1 MAATAKLNPMAAI
14 KERRDAVVDWFKNIK
29 KPALPKTG
37 TGSKSVTQA
46 IGGFFTMLARS
57 RILFWIGY
65 ILIAV
70 GTIYVALTRALFY
83 SRFDVP
89 GYAFTLDP
97 VMNELMLYGNFIIPI
112 FAYIFFAMPMDT
124 IPGKGK
130 AKEFL
135 GDALVA
141 VSFFLL
147 FRLSYTVIYCVDI
160 FSRGNGTGISVD
172 DQSRISLVLNDV
184 LYFGIAYVVVILFI
198 RWLMRRNK
206 P

>member
-1 MAATAKLNPMAAI
+1 MAATAKLNPMAAL

-29 KPALPKTG
+29 VG

-65 ILIAV
+65 VLIAV
-70 GTIYVALTRALFY
+70 GTVYVALVKALFY
-83 SRFDVP
+83 SRYGID
-89 GYAFTLDP
+89 GLAFTLDP
-97 VMNELMLYGNFIIPI
+97 TMNELMLYGHFVVPI
-112 FAYIFFAMPMDT
+112 LAYVFFAMPMDT

-141 VSFFLL
+141 VSFFFL
-147 FRLSYTVIYCVDI
+147 FKLSYTVIYCVDI
-160 FSRGNGTGISVD
+160 FVRGNGTGISAY
-172 DQSRISLVLNDV
+172 DQMRISFVLNDV

>member
-1 MAATAKLNPMAAI
+1 MAATAKLNPMAAL

-29 KPALPKTG
+29 KPALPK
-37 TGSKSVTQA
+37 GSKSVTQA

-65 ILIAV
+65 VLIAV
-70 GTIYVALTRALFY
+70 GTVYVALVKALFY
-83 SRFDVP
+83 SRYGID
-89 GYAFTLDP
+89 GLAFTLDP

-141 VSFFLL
+141 VSFFIL

-160 FSRGNGTGISVD
+160 FVRGNGTGISAY
-172 DQSRISLVLNDV
+172 DQMRISFVLNDV

-198 RWLMRRNK
+198 RWLVRRNK